1 MISLNCNSGA
11 NYEGKEQNEK
21 IFDIF
26 IHFKPVVQYYVEKR
40 LYMHMQL

>member
-11 NYEGKEQNEK
+11 NYERKVPNEK
-21 IFDIF
+21 IEIF